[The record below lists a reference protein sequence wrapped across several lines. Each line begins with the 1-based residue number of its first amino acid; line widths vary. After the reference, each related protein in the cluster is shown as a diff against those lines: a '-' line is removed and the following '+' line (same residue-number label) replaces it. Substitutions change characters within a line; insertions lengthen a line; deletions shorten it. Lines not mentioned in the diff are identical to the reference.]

1 MKKSIIILLHVAFW
15 VITIFN
21 KAFTPFMLGRFL
33 SITDYGHAYEYVS
46 YFPPLFFYIFY
57 FYIFAIIKN
66 KKVLFSSVL
75 LILGTVLVLYKI
87 NSHSFIYS
95 VVFIS
100 SLVAWGITG
109 GLFRFFVDWMNKDK
123 IQLQLSRQNLQSEL
137 ALLRTQINPHFLFNS
152 LHNIDTLILVNPEKA
167 SDSLIK
173 LSDLMRYTLYDADTE
188 FIELSKEIDSIKK
201 YINLQELRLIN
212 KNLISFAVDGPVENI
227 KVAPMLFI
235 SFIENAFKH
244 ITDKEAEA
252 GITIQFKITEH
263 RILFNVTNTFD
274 VTKKTVKDETS
285 GIGLE
290 NVRRRLKL
298 IYPDSHKLDIS
309 TKENQYKVELTI
321 DREYAD

>member
-1 MKKSIIILLHVAFW
+1 MKKSIIISLHVAFW
-15 VITIFN
+15 FITILN
-21 KAFTPFMLGRFL
+21 KAFTPFMLGHFL
-33 SITDYGHAYEYVS
+33 SITDYGHAYESVS

-57 FYIFAIIKN
+57 FYIFGIIKN
-66 KKVLFSSVL
+66 KKILFYCAL
-75 LILGTVLVLYKI
+75 LIIGTVLVMYKI
-87 NSHSFIYS
+87 NSHSLGYS

-100 SLVAWGITG
+100 SLIAWGIMG

-123 IQLQLSRQNLQSEL
+123 VQLQLSRQNLQSEL

-188 FIELSKEIDSIKK
+188 LIELSKEIGYIKK
-201 YINLQELRLIN
+201 YINLQELRLTN
-212 KNLISFAVDGPVENI
+212 KNLISFTVDGSVEGV

-252 GITIQFKITEH
+252 GISIQFKITEH
-263 RILFNVTNTFD
+263 RILFNVTNAFD
-274 VTKKTVKDETS
+274 ATKNRVKDETS

-290 NVRRRLKL
+290 NVRRRLEL
-298 IYPDSHKLDIS
+298 IYPNNHKLEIS
-309 TKENQYKVELTI
+309 TKDNRYKVELTI
-321 DREYAD
+321 NK